1 MVDDAPTPTFFSH
14 LLAHSTT
21 LSISGFSLFSGA
33 GMEQARHLFEIRN
46 GRKAQRSLRWPL
58 GTHQTS
64 YALCSCSLPYSHTRG
79 QRPLARIPC

>member
-46 GRKAQRSLRWPL
+46 GRKAQCSLRWPL

-64 YALCSCSLPYSHTRG
+64 YALCSGSLPYSHTRG